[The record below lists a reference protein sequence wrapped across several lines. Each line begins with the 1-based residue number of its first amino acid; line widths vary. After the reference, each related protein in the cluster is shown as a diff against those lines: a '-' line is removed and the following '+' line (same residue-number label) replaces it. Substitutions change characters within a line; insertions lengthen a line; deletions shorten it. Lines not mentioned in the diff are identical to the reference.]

1 MSVGERDP
9 VTGHMTTG
17 HEWNGIKELHTPV
30 PKPVW
35 FFLIAFTLFGVIWV
49 LLMPSFPYGTG
60 YFKGWLGVDQKQTVA
75 ERLQEGSADRAAWVA
90 RIESEDFATILK
102 DADLMPIVRETGH
115 TLFGDNCAACHGI
128 GGTGNSG
135 YPNLGAAPMLWGDD
149 PQTIAETIT
158 VGINGDD
165 PQTRVSQMLAF
176 GRDQMLERPA
186 ILQLVTYVRSLSGLE
201 ERTAEN
207 AAAIDA
213 GRELFAQNCV
223 SCHGKDAKGLKD
235 VGAPD
240 LTDHFWTYGSGR
252 EAVYQSIYGGRQG
265 HMPSWGLRL
274 SPLDIKILAL
284 YIADLREQQRAT
296 GGSGT

>member
-75 ERLQEGSADRAAWVA
+75 ERLQEGNADRAAWVA

-102 DADLMPIVRETGH
+102 DGDLMPIVRETGH

-128 GGTGNSG
+128 GGTGNGG
-135 YPNLGAAPMLWGDD
+135 YPNLAAAPMLWGDD
-149 PQTIAETIT
+149 PATIAETIT
-158 VGINGDD
+158 VGINGAD
-165 PQTRVSQMLAF
+165 PRTRVSQMLAF
-176 GRDQMLERPA
+176 GRDQVLERPA

-213 GRELFAQNCV
+213 GRELFAQNCA
-223 SCHGKDAKGLKD
+223 SCHGEDARGLKD

-240 LTDHFWTYGSGR
+240 LTDHFWIYGSDR

-274 SPLDIKILAL
+274 SPLDIKILTL
-284 YIADLREQQRAT
+284 YITDLREQRRAT